1 MVNSTK
7 QRILVIEDE
16 SSIRE
21 IITEMLEDEDFEVSC
36 AENGQQGLELVH
48 ETHPDLII
56 CDVMMPLMHGYDVLS
71 HLRSEEKTA
80 IIPFI
85 FLTAKADKSHLR
97 IGMNLGADDYLTKPF
112 TQSELIHAVHSRLD
126 RQAGMNQHFNHK
138 LEELRRGVSSALP
151 HELLS
156 PVNGL
161 VGLSEY
167 LASKYDSIDPT
178 ELLEIAQLINKS
190 AWRFDRV
197 VQNTLLYTKLA
208 LAEERQAILDLQ
220 ETCDYSLLT
229 VKDTAIAVTM
239 TAKRHPD
246 LKLTLENGNV
256 CISMKNLRKI
266 VEELVDNA
274 CKFSAPNTPINLLT
288 SIQDGFFYLVV
299 EDQGYGILPDQL
311 SEIGAYKKFTSN
323 YSGGFG
329 LGLIIV
335 QQLTEL
341 YRGEFS
347 ITSVPEQGTRVQIKL
362 PVIVEDTHNSA
373 G

>member
-1 MVNSTK
+1 MITNTK
-7 QRILVIEDE
+7 QHILVIEDE
-16 SSIRE
+16 SSIRD
-21 IITEMLEDEDFEVSC
+21 IITEMLEDENFEVSC
-36 AENGQQGLELVH
+36 AENGKQGLDLVH
-48 ETHPDLII
+48 EKYPDLII

-126 RQAGMNQHFNHK
+126 RQAGLNQHFNHK
-138 LEELRRGVSSALP
+138 LEELRRGISSALP

-167 LASKYDSIDPT
+167 LASKYDSIDPN

-208 LAEERQAILDLQ
+208 LAEEGQSILDLQ
-220 ETCDYSLLT
+220 ETCDYTLLT
-229 VKDTAIAVTM
+229 IKDTAIAVT
-239 TAKRHPD
+239 TNAKRHSD
-246 LKLTLENGNV
+246 LKLTLENGHV

-274 CKFSAPNTPINLLT
+274 CKFSAPKTPIHILT
-288 SIQDGFFYLVV
+288 YIQDDYFYLVV
-299 EDQGYGILPDQL
+299 EDQGYGMLPDQI
-311 SEIGAYKKFTSN
+311 SEIGAYKNFTSQ

-329 LGLIIV
+329 LGLVIV

-341 YRGEFS
+341 YRGECH
-347 ITSVPEQGTRVQIKL
+347 ITSIRNQGTRVEIKL
-362 PVIVEDTHNSA
+362 PIVVEKGHGTE
-373 G
+373 